1 MLAPENPAGAV
12 RHVPYSRAQLARLV
26 APTSVAVVGASPR
39 AGSFG
44 LRTLENLAHFEG
56 EVFAVNAKYESVG
69 GYPCFPSIGQLPK
82 APDCVVLVVPREAVE
97 AAVEEC
103 VRARIDGKGVGA
115 IVVFASGYGEMEAGE
130 TAEAQRRVSAMAQ
143 AAGIPLLGPNCMGLV
158 NHALGAGLTF
168 IPEYHEMKRAVGPL
182 AFVSQSGAMGYCL
195 AQAAERGVG
204 YRYFFSCGN
213 SSDVDVADLIS
224 AMAEDPEVK
233 AIACLFEGIASSRR
247 LLAAGEMARKH
258 GKPVVV
264 YKLGTSADG
273 AAAARSHTGSLAG
286 SAAAFRALFERAG
299 FVQVDDY
306 EALVETAKF
315 FAAAAGKPLAK
326 GVAAVSGSGGA
337 GVISADMAERHGVP
351 MPQPQSQT
359 VAILKG
365 IVPEFGAA
373 RNPCDP
379 TGQVSSIPESYGK
392 CCRALLDDPQY
403 GVLLCLM
410 SVATH
415 LVKNDRAALI
425 GALAREQPKPVC
437 VVWVSEWLEGPG
449 TDAYESDD
457 RVAVFRSMDRCYATI
472 AAWHRWHERRA
483 AEEAT
488 ARLSPADAKAKARA
502 VFDAAGA
509 TLAEREAKQVLAA
522 YGVPVVAERLATSAD
537 DAVAAAQALGYPVA
551 LKVESP
557 AIPHKTEAGVVRLA
571 LADEKAVRAAH
582 AEVMAN
588 ARKVATDADIRGVL
602 VQPMADGVEVIAGV
616 KVDPV
621 VGPLVVVGSGGVM
634 VELMKDSVAALAPVS
649 KAEARRMLE
658 RLKGYPL
665 LAGFRGSVPAN
676 VDAVADAVARVS
688 EFAADFAGEIEEADV
703 NPLRCGP
710 SRAIAV
716 DALIMK
722 KAGN

>member
-1 MLAPENPAGAV
+1 M
-12 RHVPYSRAQLARLV
+12 
-26 APTSVAVVGASPR
+26 
-39 AGSFG
+39 
-44 LRTLENLAHFEG
+44 
-56 EVFAVNAKYESVG
+56 
-69 GYPCFPSIGQLPK
+69 
-82 APDCVVLVVPREAVE
+82 
-97 AAVEEC
+97 
-103 VRARIDGKGVGA
+103 
-115 IVVFASGYGEMEAGE
+115 
-130 TAEAQRRVSAMAQ
+130 
-143 AAGIPLLGPNCMGLV
+143 
-158 NHALGAGLTF
+158 
-168 IPEYHEMKRAVGPL
+168 
-182 AFVSQSGAMGYCL
+182 
-195 AQAAERGVG
+195 
-204 YRYFFSCGN
+204 
-213 SSDVDVADLIS
+213 
-224 AMAEDPEVK
+224 
-233 AIACLFEGIASSRR
+233 
-247 LLAAGEMARKH
+247 
-258 GKPVVV
+258 
-264 YKLGTSADG
+264 
-273 AAAARSHTGSLAG
+273 
-286 SAAAFRALFERAG
+286 
-299 FVQVDDY
+299 
-306 EALVETAKF
+306 
-315 FAAAAGKPLAK
+315 
-326 GVAAVSGSGGA
+326 AAVSGSGGA

-351 MPQPQSQT
+351 MPQPQAHT

-379 TGQVSSIPESYGK
+379 TGQVLSIPESYGK

-403 GVLLCLM
+403 GALLCLM

-425 GALAREQPKPVC
+425 GELAREQLKPVC

-483 AEEAT
+483 MDENA
-488 ARLSPADAKAKARA
+488 ARLSAADAKARARK

-571 LADEKAVRAAH
+571 LADENAVRAAH

-588 ARKVATDADIRGVL
+588 ARKVAKDAAQFAEVRGVL

-688 EFAADFAGEIEEADV
+688 EFAADFSAEIEEADV

-710 SRAIAV
+710 ARALAV

>member
-1 MLAPENPAGAV
+1 MLAPEHPASAAV
-12 RHVPYSRAQLARLV
+12 RHVPYSRAQLARLL
-26 APTSVAVVGASPR
+26 APSSIAVVGASPR

-44 LRTLENLAHFEG
+44 LRTLENLAHFRG
-56 EVFAVNAKYESVG
+56 EVFAVNAKYDAVG
-69 GYPCFPSIGQLPK
+69 GFPCFASIADLPK
-82 APDCVVLVVPREAVE
+82 TPDCVVLVVPREAVE
-97 AAVEEC
+97 ASVGAC
-103 VRARIDGKGVGA
+103 VRARVGG
-115 IVVFASGYGEMEAGE
+115 IIVFASGYGEMEAG
-130 TAEAQRRVSAMAQ
+130 AAGDAQRRVSATAQ

-158 NHALGAGLTF
+158 NHALGAGMTF
-168 IPEYHEMKRAVGPL
+168 IPEYHQMKRGVGPL

-213 SSDVDVADLIS
+213 ASDVDVADLIA

-247 LLAAGEMARKH
+247 LLAAGALARRH
-258 GKPVVV
+258 GKPVIV

-306 EALVETAKF
+306 EALVETARF
-315 FAAAAGKPLAK
+315 FAAAAGQPLAR

-337 GVISADMAERHGVP
+337 GVIAADMAERHGVP
-351 MPQPQSQT
+351 MPQPLAQT
-359 VAILKG
+359 TAILKAV
-365 IVPEFGAA
+365 VPEFGAA

-379 TGQVSSIPESYGK
+379 TGQVLSVPESYGK

-425 GALAREQPKPVC
+425 GALAREQAKPVC

-449 TDAYESDD
+449 TEAYESDE
-457 RVAVFRSMDRCYATI
+457 RVGVFRSMDRCYAAI
-472 AAWHRWHERRA
+472 AAWHEWHERRA
-483 AEEAT
+483 RADTAP
-488 ARLSPADAKAKARA
+488 ARLSGAGAKAAA
-502 VFDAAGA
+502 QQVLEAAGA

-522 YGVPVVAERLATSAD
+522 YGVPVVDERLVTSAAE
-537 DAVAAAQALGYPVA
+537 AVAAAAALGYPVA

-571 LADEKAVRAAH
+571 LADAAAVEAAH
-582 AEVMAN
+582 AEVMAR
-588 ARKVATDADIRGVL
+588 ARTVAKDADIRGVL
-602 VQPMADGVEVIAGV
+602 VQPMAAGVEVIAGV
-616 KVDPV
+616 TVDPV

-649 KAEARRMLE
+649 KAEARRLLE

-665 LAGFRGSVPAN
+665 LAGFRGSVPAD

-688 EFAADFAGEIEEADV
+688 EFAADFADTVAEADV

-710 SRAIAV
+710 SRTLAV
-716 DALIMK
+716 DALILK
-722 KAGN
+722 KAEG